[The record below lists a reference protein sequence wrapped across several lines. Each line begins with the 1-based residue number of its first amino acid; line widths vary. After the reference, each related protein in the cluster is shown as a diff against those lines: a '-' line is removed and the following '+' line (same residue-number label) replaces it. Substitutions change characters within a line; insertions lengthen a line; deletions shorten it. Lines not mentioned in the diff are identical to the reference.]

1 MLYESVIVMDYI
13 DEIYPEAKLTP
24 MDPFVRSKARI
35 LGEEFSKV
43 CAIPLSSFPFLF
55 LVQSRNPS
63 QMVSILSSNCAHQ
76 DSAIQGSEKAL
87 AQGSQAPNKKG

>member
-1 MLYESVIVMDYI
+1 MLYESAIVMDYI

-24 MDPFVRSKARI
+24 TDPFVRSKARI

-43 CAIPLSSFPFLF
+43 CAILLSSFAFLI

-63 QMVSILSSNCAHQ
+63 EVFLF
-76 DSAIQGSEKAL
+76 SEIIVL
-87 AQGSQAPNKKG
+87 I